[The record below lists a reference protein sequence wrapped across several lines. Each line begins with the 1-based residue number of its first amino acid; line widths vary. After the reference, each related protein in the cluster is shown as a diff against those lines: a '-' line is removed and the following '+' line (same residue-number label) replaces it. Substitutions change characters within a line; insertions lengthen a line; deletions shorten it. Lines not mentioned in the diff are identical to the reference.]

1 MRVLTLCFALV
12 SLFVIFLTTNAT
24 QDIRQRFE
32 GLINKSVQVAWN
44 QIDREAPGRPIEI
57 MRDSSPQASKPITP
71 GYVRVILSDK
81 TGRVLYTPIL
91 QPN

>member
-1 MRVLTLCFALV
+1 MRLSTLCFIVL
-12 SLFVIFLTTNAT
+12 SLSFILLTTNASS
-24 QDIRQRFE
+24 DIRQRFE
-32 GLINKSVQVAWN
+32 GLIGKTVQAAWRK
-44 QIDREAPGRPIEI
+44 IDIEAPGQPIEI
-57 MRDSSPQASKPITP
+57 MRESAPQSNKPITP